1 MAALRNPMSALSG
14 TVSPFFRSWLLPIVD
29 RMSLTHPNPSSSR
42 ARLPLSGLLALA
54 AASFIT
60 ILTEAMPAGLLPQIG
75 ASLAVTPALVGQLVT
90 VYALGSLVAAIP
102 LVALTRGW
110 RRRPLLMLA
119 IGGFAVVNT
128 ITALSHSY
136 PLTLAAR
143 FFAGVFA
150 GLLWALVAGHAGR
163 MVPPSMQ
170 GRAIAVAMLGAPLA
184 LSLGI
189 PAGTL
194 LGTGVGWRPAFLVMS
209 ALSVLLLGWV
219 RWKVPDFPGQEAA
232 RRRSVRLVFL
242 LPGVRPVLG
251 VMLAFVL
258 AHNILYTYIAPFL
271 VHAGLGARVDLVLL
285 VFGTASLAG
294 IWVTGVLIDRWLRE
308 LVLASTAAFGLTA
321 LLLGSATGSAAAVY
335 LGVAIWGLAYGGAGT
350 LFQTASAQA
359 AGESAD
365 VAQSMV
371 VTVWNIAIAGGG
383 LIGGL
388 LLQAGGAGALPWSL
402 LVLLAPA
409 LWLTWRACAHGFP
422 GTRSVAG
429 ATAR

>member
-1 MAALRNPMSALSG
+1 MHERTQQNQD
-14 TVSPFFRSWLLPIVD
+14 TR
-29 RMSLTHPNPSSSR
+29 T
-42 ARLPLSGLLALA
+42 RLPLSGLLALA
-54 AASFIT
+54 AAGFIT

-75 ASLAVTPALVGQLVT
+75 ASLDVSPALVGQLVT
-90 VYALGSLVAAIP
+90 VYAIGSLVAAIP
-102 LVALTRGW
+102 LVAFTRGW

-119 IGGFAVVNT
+119 IGGFAIVNT
-128 ITALSHSY
+128 VTALSGSY
-136 PLTLAAR
+136 PLTLVAR

-150 GLLWALVAGHAGR
+150 GLLWALVAGHAAR

-194 LGTGVGWRPAFLVMS
+194 LGAGVGWRPAFLVMS
-209 ALSVLLLGWV
+209 ALSVLLLAWV
-219 RWKVPDFPGQEAA
+219 RWQVPDFPGQEAG
-232 RRRSVRLVFL
+232 RQQSVRRVFL
-242 LPGVRPVLG
+242 LPGVRPVLA

-271 VHAGLGARVDLVLL
+271 AHAGLGERVDLVLL
-285 VFGTASLAG
+285 AFGAASLIG

-308 LVLASTAAFGLTA
+308 LVLASTAAFGLSA
-321 LLLGSATGSAAAVY
+321 LLLGAATGSPAAVY
-335 LGVAIWGLAYGGAGT
+335 LGVAIWGVAFGGAAT

-359 AGESAD
+359 AGDAAD

-371 VTVWNIAIAGGG
+371 VTAWNLAIAGGG
-383 LIGGL
+383 LIGGV
-388 LLQAGGAGALPWSL
+388 LLQSRGAGVLPWSL
-402 LVLLAPA
+402 IVLLVPALVLA
-409 LWLTWRACAHGFP
+409 WRACAHGFP
-422 GTRSVAG
+422 GVRAVSG

>member
-1 MAALRNPMSALSG
+1 MSALSG
-14 TVSPFFRSWLLPIVD
+14 TVSPFFRSRLLPIVG
-29 RMSLTHPNPSSSR
+29 RMSSLPLQTLPSST
-42 ARLPLSGLLALA
+42 RLPLSGLLALA
-54 AASFIT
+54 AASFVT

-75 ASLAVTPALVGQLVT
+75 ADLSITPALVGQMVT
-90 VYALGSLVAAIP
+90 VYALGSLLAAIP
-102 LVALTRGW
+102 LVAFTRGW

-119 IGGFAVVNT
+119 IGGFALVNT
-128 ITALSHSY
+128 VTALSHSY

-209 ALSVLLLGWV
+209 ALSLLLLGWV
-219 RWKVPDFPGQEAA
+219 RWQVPDFPGQAA
-232 RRRSVRLVFL
+232 GQRPSVRRVFL
-242 LPGVRPVLG
+242 LPGVRPVLA

-271 VHAGLGARVDLVLL
+271 AHAGLGTRVDLVLL
-285 VFGTASLAG
+285 VFGLASVAG
-294 IWVTGVLIDRWLRE
+294 IWITGLLIDRWLRE
-308 LVLASTAAFGLTA
+308 LVLASTAVFGLTA
-321 LLLGSATGSAAAVY
+321 LV
-335 LGVAIWGLAYGGAGT
+335 LGVAAGSPTAVCAGVALWGLAFGGAGT

-359 AGESAD
+359 AGASAD

-371 VTVWNIAIAGGG
+371 VTAWNLAIAGGG
-383 LIGGL
+383 LLGGL
-388 LLQAGGAGALPWSL
+388 LLQGFGAGALPWSL
-402 LVLLAPA
+402 IALLAPA
-409 LWLTWRACAHGFP
+409 LWLAWRAPHGFP
-422 GTRSVAG
+422 
-429 ATAR
+429 AR

>member
-1 MAALRNPMSALSG
+1 MHERA
-14 TVSPFFRSWLLPIVD
+14 SPQGER
-29 RMSLTHPNPSSSR
+29 T
-42 ARLPLSGLLALA
+42 RLPLSGLLALA
-54 AASFIT
+54 AAGFIT

-75 ASLAVTPALVGQLVT
+75 DSLAVTPALVGQLVT
-90 VYALGSLVAAIP
+90 VYAIGSLVAAIP
-102 LVALTRGW
+102 LVAFTRGW

-119 IGGFAVVNT
+119 IGGFAIVNT
-128 ITALSHSY
+128 VTALSTHY
-136 PLTLAAR
+136 PLTLVAR

-150 GLLWALVAGHAGR
+150 GLLWALLAGHAAR

-194 LGTGVGWRPAFLVMS
+194 LGAGVGWRPAFLIMS

-219 RWKVPDFPGQEAA
+219 RWQVPDFPGQEAG
-232 RRRSVRLVFL
+232 RQQSVRRVFL
-242 LPGVRPVLG
+242 LPGVRPVLA

-271 VHAGLGARVDLVLL
+271 AHAGLGERVDLVLL
-285 VFGTASLAG
+285 VFGAASLIG

-308 LVLASTAAFGLTA
+308 LVLASTAAFGLAA
-321 LLLGSATGSAAAVY
+321 LLLGTATGSQAAVY
-335 LGVAIWGLAYGGAGT
+335 LGVAVWGVAFGGAAT

-359 AGESAD
+359 AGDAAD

-371 VTVWNIAIAGGG
+371 VTAWNLAIAGGG
-383 LIGGL
+383 LIGGV
-388 LLQAGGAGALPWSL
+388 LLQSRGAGVLPWSL
-402 LVLLAPA
+402 VVLLVPA
-409 LWLTWRACAHGFP
+409 LALAWRACVHGFP
-422 GTRSVAG
+422 GVRAVAG
-429 ATAR
+429 VTTR

>member
-1 MAALRNPMSALSG
+1 MHERAPHRPE
-14 TVSPFFRSWLLPIVD
+14 
-29 RMSLTHPNPSSSR
+29 

-54 AASFIT
+54 AAGFVT

-75 ASLAVTPALVGQLVT
+75 ASLGIAPALAGQLVT
-90 VYALGSLVAAIP
+90 VYAIGSLMAAIP
-102 LVALTRGW
+102 LVALTRSW
-110 RRRPLLMLA
+110 RRRPLLLLA
-119 IGGFAVVNT
+119 IGGFAIVNT
-128 ITALSHSY
+128 VTALSHSY
-136 PLTLAAR
+136 PLTLVAR

-150 GLLWALVAGHAGR
+150 GLLWALLAGQAAR
-163 MVPPSMQ
+163 MVPPSMR
-170 GRAIAVAMLGAPLA
+170 GRAITVAMLGAPLA

-194 LGTGVGWRPAFLVMS
+194 LGNGMGWRPAFLVMS
-209 ALSVLLLGWV
+209 MLSLLLLGWV
-219 RWKVPDFPGQEAA
+219 RWQVPDFPGQEAGHQQ
-232 RRRSVRLVFL
+232 SVRRVFL
-242 LPGVRPVLG
+242 LPGMRPVLG

-271 VHAGLGARVDLVLL
+271 VHAGLGARVDLALL
-285 VFGTASLAG
+285 VFGAASLAG
-294 IWVTGVLIDRWLRE
+294 IWITGVLIDRWLRE

-321 LLLGSATGSAAAVY
+321 LLLGMAVGSVPAVY

-371 VTVWNIAIAGGG
+371 VTAWNLAIAGGG

-388 LLQAGGAGALPWSL
+388 LLQGGGAGALPWSL

-409 LWLTWRACAHGFP
+409 LWLAWRACAHGFP
-422 GTRSVAG
+422 GARAVAG